1 MTQQHEPTLAQGGA
15 FAWNA
20 LFTGLAAT
28 VVATALWVALT
39 AFSDGET
46 TYHLFPLVIGAAA
59 PLVSRYVVT
68 DPLRAI
74 EALAAAALGLIG
86 VAVGWIVLIAV
97 DTWPSATFIDDQP
110 GGVEGET
117 IALALLGALLG
128 LVYASNWRP

>member
-1 MTQQHEPTLAQGGA
+1 MTQEQEHSLAQASA
-15 FAWNA
+15 FAWSA

-39 AFSDGET
+39 AFNDGDT

-59 PLVSRYVVT
+59 ALASRYVVT
-68 DPLRAI
+68 GPLRAI
-74 EALAAAALGLIG
+74 EALAGAAIGLIG
-86 VAVGWIVLIAV
+86 VAVGWIVLVAV
-97 DTWPSATFIDDQP
+97 DTWPSATFIEDQP